1 MFDLLS
7 HHYLDDLCAKYYITN
22 LRYHDEESKKK
33 RCYTMVK
40 WAYSIVYYMMAAGWA
55 CKILRESSFLPR
67 WLGGNGDLVSA
78 FTDTPRVIGAT
89 FEMKAFYIVQFGKHL
104 SRFFMHTFVHSE
116 GNYFEFI
123 LHHGLSIFLIVFSFL
138 TNQWL
143 IGIFVLM
150 IHDYSDC
157 ALIIARGY
165 KVLSPRPRTVA
176 SATKDT

>member
-1 MFDLLS
+1 MLDLLS
-7 HHYLDDLCAKYYITN
+7 HHYLDDLCAKHFITD
-22 LRYHDEESKKK
+22 LRYNDPDSKKK
-33 RCYTMVK
+33 RCYTIVK
-40 WAYSIVYYMMAAGWA
+40 WGYSIIYYIAVSIWA
-55 CKILRESSFLPR
+55 YTILKDSVFLPG
-67 WLGGNGDLVSA
+67 WLGGSGDPYSTGRDA
-78 FTDTPRVIGAT
+78 PRVSGAT

-165 KVLSPRPRTVA
+165 KVLSPRPRIA
-176 SATKDT
+176 NSARRRR